1 MTDTNVAPSETRP
14 KGTGREATPTRRD
27 QLIKMLT
34 RTSGATIAQMQDAFG
49 WQPHSARAALSGL
62 RKAGQE
68 IDRFSGKHGAVYR
81 IVADEA
87 IS

>member
-1 MTDTNVAPSETRP
+1 MTDTMIAPSEAQP
-14 KGTGREATPTRRD
+14 KTASRKATPTRRD
-27 QLIKMLT
+27 QLAKLLT
-34 RTSGATIAQMQDAFG
+34 LTSGATIAQMQDAFG

-62 RKAGQE
+62 RKAGLE
-68 IDRFSGKHGAVYR
+68 IVRSSGKHGAVYR